1 MVIGNLYYNSI
12 LCCLNGYSWNG
23 GVNKDGQCMF
33 NSDLDDMKNF
43 MENVLCYLFDDKWK
57 LDVKVS
63 MIVGI
68 NLDIVYF
75 KCYGQVIGNSA
86 VFDFYLDFVGIF
98 VEYLS
103 SYGDFDLQ
111 EMLLLIFNGFEY
123 VIQVGNDF
131 YVILLC
137 VDISKLKLIQQDVI
151 DLIVYLNKGGLVLIM
166 ENVMSNF
173 KEESVFGFVCL
184 LDVVG
189 LLMVL
194 NKLVVNNDL

>member
-12 LCCLNGYSWNG
+12 LRCSNGYSWNG
-23 GVNKDGQCMF
+23 GVNKDGQCTF
-33 NSDLDDMKNF
+33 NSDSDDMKNF
-43 MENVLCYLFDDKWK
+43 MENVLRYLFDDKWK
-57 LDVKVS
+57 SDAKVS

-75 KCYGQVIGNSA
+75 KRYGQVIGNSVA
-86 VFDFYLDFVGIF
+86 FDFYSDFAGIF

-103 SYGDFDLQ
+103 SYGDFDSQ
-111 EMLLLIFNGFEY
+111 EMSLLIFNGFEY

-131 YVILLC
+131 YVISLR
-137 VDISKLKLIQQDVI
+137 VDISKSKLIQQDVI
-151 DLIVYLNKGGLVLIM
+151 DLIVYLNKGGSVLIM

-173 KEESVFGFVCL
+173 KEESAFGFVRL

-189 LLMVL
+189 LSMVL
-194 NKLVVNNDL
+194 NKSVVNNDS